1 MFLVPLFLFVSPCL
15 RSFVRSCPSVF
26 LQLVRKNYG
35 ITPWIDW
42 LVGTAQL
49 VGKGK
54 GTVRKGKGEG
64 AVGKG
69 TTEEG
74 KGTAGK
80 GENGSGKTAVAG
92 GGNCDAGGASPTH
105 ATSVI

>member
-1 MFLVPLFLFVSPCL
+1 MFLSSFFFLP
-15 RSFVRSCPSVF
+15 FVRSFFFSAFF

-54 GTVRKGKGEG
+54 GTVRKGKGKET
-64 AVGKG
+64 VGKG
-69 TTEEG
+69 TAEDG

-92 GGNCDAGGASPTH
+92 GGNSDAGGARPKH
-105 ATSVI
+105 ATIDAPPVL